1 MANVSKAVT
10 GPVLF
15 LTYINDL
22 PDGLQM
28 QGRLFVDDT
37 VIYMTVSSPSDA
49 VLLQQDFHRLE
60 ELEDKWQTFNP
71 EKCDVLRVT

>member
-37 VIYMTVSSPSDA
+37 VIYMAVSSPSDA

-60 ELEDKWQTFNP
+60 ELEDKW
-71 EKCDVLRVT
+71 